1 MHQLRAAHRLL
12 ATAQSEVATGMD
24 QLEASPD
31 QLEAGFDKQKDPEL
45 QKIELNLRKANVF
58 FTLSSNHLYHKS
70 NLSDIG
76 REVEICASELN
87 RLGHQLHIQPGILTR
102 SSFALKGREGLVL
115 QKLGNSIRIFFSV

>member
-1 MHQLRAAHRLL
+1 MHQLRAAQRLQ
-12 ATAQSEVATGMD
+12 ATASETAFVMD
-24 QLEASPD
+24 RLEASPE
-31 QLEAGFDKQKDPEL
+31 QLEAGFDKERDPEL

-76 REVEICASELN
+76 REVEICAAELN

-102 SSFALKGREGLVL
+102 SSFALKGREGLIL